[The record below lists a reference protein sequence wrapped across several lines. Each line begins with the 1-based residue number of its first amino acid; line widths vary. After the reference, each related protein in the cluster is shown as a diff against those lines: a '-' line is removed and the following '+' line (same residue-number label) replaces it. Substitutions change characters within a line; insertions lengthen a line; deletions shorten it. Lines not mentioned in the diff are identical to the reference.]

1 MKRVVVAVFTL
12 AGLLLVSNA
21 ALRAEVKTEEKSQV
35 KFAGMM
41 GRMMGMFGGKAA
53 REGTTNTVAVK
64 GNRMMTVNET
74 TGEIIDLDEKK
85 VYTLDM
91 KKKTYE
97 VMTFEEMRKRM
108 EEARDKAQQAVKQE
122 QPKKEENAPE
132 KQMEVDFSLKESG
145 QKKTINGYDCREVL
159 MTITTH
165 ERGKTLEEAGGM
177 VMTSHIWLAP
187 AIPELKEIDEFHR
200 RYSEALQGPFGSAEA
215 AQQMAMALAMY
226 PAMKDM
232 IGKMETEKVNM
243 EGAQILTEMV
253 METVMTAEQA
263 AQQRPQER
271 PQEKESPSISPM
283 GNIGGLLGKKL
294 MRKKEEKPPE
304 PPSSQPGSQPSNRT
318 NIMTTNHELI
328 KVSTSL
334 SAGDVSIPAGFKEKK

>member
-1 MKRVVVAVFTL
+1 MKRVVVAVLTVV
-12 AGLLLVSNA
+12 GLLLAANA
-21 ALRAEVKTEEKSQV
+21 TLRAEVKTEEKSQV

-41 GRMMGMFGGKAA
+41 GRMMGIFGGKAA
-53 REGTTNTVAVK
+53 REGIINTVAVK
-64 GNRMMTVNET
+64 GNRMMTVNDT
-74 TGEIIDLDEKK
+74 TGEIVDLDEQK

-91 KKKTYE
+91 KKKAYE
-97 VMTFEEMRKRM
+97 TLTFEEMRKRM
-108 EEARDKAQQAVKQE
+108 EEAREKARQAVKQE

-132 KQMEVDFSLKESG
+132 KQMEVDFSMKESG
-145 QKKTINGYDCREVL
+145 QKKAINGYDCREVL

-165 ERGKTLEEAGGM
+165 EKGKTLEEAGGM

-187 AIPELKEIDEFHR
+187 AIPELKEIQEFQR
-200 RYSEALQGPFGSAEA
+200 RYAEALQGPFTAAEA
-215 AQQMAMALAMY
+215 AEQMAMAMAMY

-263 AQQRPQER
+263 AQSRSQER
-271 PQEKESPSISPM
+271 PQEKESPSITSM
-283 GNIGGLLGKKL
+283 GGIGGMLGKKL

-304 PPSSQPGSQPSNRT
+304 PPSSQPAGQPSNRAT
-318 NIMTTNHELI
+318 IMTTTHELL
-328 KVSTSL
+328 KVATGV
-334 SAGDVSIPAGFKEKK
+334 SAADLSIPAGFKEKK